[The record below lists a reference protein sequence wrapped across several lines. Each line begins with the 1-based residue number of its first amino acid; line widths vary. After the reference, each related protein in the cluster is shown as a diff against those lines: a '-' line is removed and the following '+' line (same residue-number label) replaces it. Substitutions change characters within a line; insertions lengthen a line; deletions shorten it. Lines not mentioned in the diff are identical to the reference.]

1 MTDRKPWHGVNLATT
16 LPFHDDFSVAYDAYA
31 EHVRFT
37 TANGVTGI
45 IPNGS
50 LGEYQ
55 TLTEQERK
63 QVFLTAVEAAS
74 EGVAVIPGVG
84 AYGAL
89 ESVRLTEH
97 AAEHGAPA
105 VMLLPPNAYSASDD
119 EVVDHYRRV
128 AEVGLPILAYNNP
141 IDTKVD
147 LRPDLLARL
156 FADGLIVS
164 VKEFS
169 GDVRHAFEI
178 RELAPG
184 LDISIGS
191 DDVVL
196 ELGINGA
203 LGWVAGYPNA
213 IPSATVELYDLST
226 SGDPQQ
232 WQRALEIYR
241 DLHPLLRWDSKAWFV
256 QAIKLSQQVAGVA
269 PAGIT
274 TRPPRLPLPE
284 PVRTQIIADTEA
296 VLAKGYK

>member
-1 MTDRKPWHGVNLATT
+1 MTEKKPWHGVNLATT
-16 LPFHDDFSVAYDAYA
+16 LPINPDFSVNYDAYA
-31 EHVRFT
+31 EHIRFT
-37 TANGVTGI
+37 TDNGVTGI

-55 TLTEQERK
+55 TLTEEER
-63 QVFLTAVEAAS
+63 QRVYLTAVEAAP

-84 AYGAL
+84 AYGAM
-89 ESVRLTEH
+89 ESVRHTEH

-105 VMLLPPNAYSASDD
+105 VMLLPPNAYRASDD

-128 AEVGLPILAYNNP
+128 AAVGLPILAYNNP
-141 IDTKVD
+141 IDTKID
-147 LRPDLLARL
+147 LRPELLARL
-156 FADGLIVS
+156 FAENLIVS

-169 GDVRHAFEI
+169 GDVRKAYEI

-213 IPSATVELYDLST
+213 IPASTVELYNLAT
-226 SGDPQQ
+226 SGDPAS
-232 WQRALEIYR
+232 WAKAHEMYV
-241 DLHPLLRWDSKAWFV
+241 DLHPLLRWDSKTWFV
-256 QAIKLSQQVAGVA
+256 QAIKLSQEVAGVA

-274 TRPPRLPLPE
+274 TRPPRLPLPDE
-284 PVRTQIIADTEA
+284 VRTRIISDTEA
-296 VLAKGYK
+296 VLAKGYR

>member
-1 MTDRKPWHGVNLATT
+1 MTERKPWHGVNLATT
-16 LPFHDDFSVAYDAYA
+16 LPINPDFSVNYDAYA
-31 EHVRFT
+31 EHVRFVT
-37 TANGVTGI
+37 DNGVTGI

-55 TLTEQERK
+55 TLTEAERK
-63 QVFLTAVEAAS
+63 QVCLTAIEAAPA
-74 EGVAVIPGVG
+74 GTAVIPGVG

-89 ESVRLTEH
+89 ESIRLTEH
-97 AAEHGAPA
+97 AAENGAPA
-105 VMLLPPNAYSASDD
+105 VMLLPPNAYRASDD
-119 EVVDHYRRV
+119 EVVDHFRRV
-128 AEVGLPILAYNNP
+128 AAVGLPILAYNNP

-147 LRPDLLARL
+147 LRPELLARL
-156 FADGLIVS
+156 FDEELIVS

-169 GDVRHAFEI
+169 GDVRNAYAI

-213 IPSATVELYDLST
+213 IPAATVELYELST
-226 SGDPQQ
+226 SGDAQK
-232 WQRALEIYR
+232 WARALEIYR
-241 DLHPLLRWDSKAWFV
+241 DLHSLLRWDSKSLFV
-256 QAIKLSQQVAGVA
+256 QAIKLSQEVAGAA

-284 PVRTQIIADTEA
+284 DIRRQIIADTEA
-296 VLAKGYK
+296 VLAKGYR